1 MNGSAHENEQ
11 TQRAKVLPANIHKA
25 LKAPSISHEPVGTVD
40 RSHRTIAACISTEL
54 WAGIVALVCRFLG

>member
-1 MNGSAHENEQ
+1 M
-11 TQRAKVLPANIHKA
+11 LPANIHKA

-40 RSHRTIAACISTEL
+40 RSQRTIPACISTEL